1 MLGNVHSLIKLFFL
15 EPAASPT
22 PLAGADSGLAVRV
35 PAERRASGAQRLS
48 FAQIPGAESL
58 SVRRSRLW
66 YGAGYPCPLAEDGQQ
81 HSQA

>member
-1 MLGNVHSLIKLFFL
+1 M
-15 EPAASPT
+15 
-22 PLAGADSGLAVRV
+22 RV